1 VECVVAVMG
10 CGVPLARVELLDEL
24 SIQAVNKYSGTN
36 FTVAPTLFFEFHG
49 SSAAVSEQAELVGS
63 LAKEYGGSRFEWAT
77 SPEER
82 ARLWKARHTA
92 YWAAIS
98 LRPGCKGFPTDVCV
112 PISRLTECV
121 MESQEDA
128 RKAGLVAPIVGHV
141 GDGNFHMMLV
151 VDPREGG
158 EVARARGVVGR
169 MVHRA
174 LGMQGTCTGEHGI
187 GYGKLPYLL
196 AEHGRASLE
205 VMHAVKA
212 ALDPHNIMNPGKLGS
227 APDAL
232 ERLAAA
238 DATEIAVAAVN

>member
-1 VECVVAVMG
+1 
-10 CGVPLARVELLDEL
+10 
-24 SIQAVNKYSGTN
+24 
-36 FTVAPTLFFEFHG
+36 
-49 SSAAVSEQAELVGS
+49 
-63 LAKEYGGSRFEWAT
+63 
-77 SPEER
+77 
-82 ARLWKARHTA
+82 
-92 YWAAIS
+92 
-98 LRPGCKGFPTDVCV
+98 
-112 PISRLTECV
+112 